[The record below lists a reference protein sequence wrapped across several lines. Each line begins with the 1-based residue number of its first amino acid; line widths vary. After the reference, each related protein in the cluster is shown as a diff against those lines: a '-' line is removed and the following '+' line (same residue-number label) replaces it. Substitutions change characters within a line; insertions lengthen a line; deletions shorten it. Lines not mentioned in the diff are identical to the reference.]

1 LLPDGTYRFKNS
13 RNPPKFSKL
22 LEMRELA
29 LELAAAGK
37 AFIEGFA
44 AKYDDEL
51 PNSAG
56 DYALNLEQKDG
67 PLWRPVSPRT

>member
-1 LLPDGTYRFKNS
+1 
-13 RNPPKFSKL
+13 
-22 LEMRELA
+22 MRELA